1 MNAKITGIASYVPDY
16 VLTNDEL
23 SHMVD
28 TNDEWIT
35 TRVGI
40 KERRILK
47 GEGTGSSDLGE
58 KAVAELLRKTGV
70 KPEEVDLLIC
80 ATSNP
85 DYRFPSTASIVLE
98 TSVVGQIRG
107 LQIRGSMRRP
117 KGERLRSARKAYLKR
132 FPFAVFMDVDV
143 WVIEP
148 DYFKYTDN
156 RLGFGK
162 KIVWEKER
170 NGHEAE

>member
-1 MNAKITGIASYVPDY
+1 MIDRKIEAFIEEHHVMTLATGGADTLHCCNLFYVYVPDA
-16 VLTNDEL
+16 
-23 SHMVD
+23 
-28 TNDEWIT
+28 
-35 TRVGI
+35 RVF
-40 KERRILK
+40 
-47 GEGTGSSDLGE
+47 
-58 KAVAELLRKTGV
+58 V
-70 KPEEVDLLIC
+70 
-80 ATSNP
+80 ATSSAETFHVCQLEQN
-85 DYRFPSTASIVLE
+85 DRIAASIVLE

-170 NGHEAE
+170 EGHEAE

>member
-1 MNAKITGIASYVPDY
+1 MCQLEQNDRIA
-16 VLTNDEL
+16 
-23 SHMVD
+23 
-28 TNDEWIT
+28 
-35 TRVGI
+35 
-40 KERRILK
+40 
-47 GEGTGSSDLGE
+47 
-58 KAVAELLRKTGV
+58 
-70 KPEEVDLLIC
+70 
-80 ATSNP
+80 
-85 DYRFPSTASIVLE
+85 ASIVLE

-107 LQIRGSMRRP
+107 LQIRGTMRRP
-117 KGERLRSARKAYLKR
+117 EGERLRSARKAYLKR

-170 NGHEAE
+170 EGHEAE

>member
-1 MNAKITGIASYVPDY
+1 MIDRKIEAFIGEHHVMTLATGEADTLHCCNLFYVYVPD
-16 VLTNDEL
+16 
-23 SHMVD
+23 
-28 TNDEWIT
+28 
-35 TRVGI
+35 TRVFVVTSSAETFHVHQLE
-40 KERRILK
+40 KSNRI
-47 GEGTGSSDLGE
+47 
-58 KAVAELLRKTGV
+58 A
-70 KPEEVDLLIC
+70 
-80 ATSNP
+80 
-85 DYRFPSTASIVLE
+85 ASIVLE

-107 LQIRGSMRRP
+107 LQIRGTMQRP
-117 KGERLRSARKAYLKR
+117 EGERLRSARKAYLKR